1 MTTYTITEFKA
12 KAGEIIA
19 NLEDGNEVI
28 ITRGG
33 KPCAKL
39 TSVTESL
46 EPTQKKR
53 SLAELRGAYADPDTP
68 DLEFDELQAI
78 IRECWKNFGEL
89 PEDDDGI

>member
-1 MTTYTITEFKA
+1 MPTYTLTQFKA
-12 KAGEIIA
+12 KAGEIID
-19 NLEDGNEVI
+19 NLEDGDEVI
-28 ITRGG
+28 ITRRG
-33 KPCAKL
+33 KPCGKL
-39 TSVTESL
+39 TSVTESV

-78 IRECWKNFGEL
+78 IKGCWKNFGEL